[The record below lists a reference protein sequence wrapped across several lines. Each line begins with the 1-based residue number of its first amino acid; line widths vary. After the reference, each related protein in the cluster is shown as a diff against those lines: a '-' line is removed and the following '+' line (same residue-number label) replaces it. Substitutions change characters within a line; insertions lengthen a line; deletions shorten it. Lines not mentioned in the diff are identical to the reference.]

1 MRDHLLHLI
10 HKTNNIQLN
19 PPDGLFFWLTPK
31 SRLDMTTEQ
40 ASPLSIPKT
49 SSLNLTQIIALY
61 IGSVLGS
68 GILLLPGLTADLAGP
83 ASLLAWGVMSLL
95 AIPMALTMG
104 LLSVRLP
111 HAGGVSHFVSRAF
124 NPDIGSLTG
133 YFFLASAVM
142 AVPVIALTG
151 AGYACTAF
159 GMGEDARIPVTILIL
174 LIGIGSNYLGMKLT
188 GQVQLAVVVATMVI
202 LVGAITGS
210 LQMIQPENFSP
221 FLVNGWLSVGHAATL
236 IFWCFLG
243 WEAVSHVTEE
253 FENPGRDVVKGTIIA
268 SVIISILYLATV
280 CAVIGTHSYGPWVSE
295 VSLIHLIRIAAGTQ
309 GVVLAGIITLFI
321 TIAPAIAY
329 IGAASRQIFTLSQN
343 GSAPAALSR
352 LSPRFHTPS
361 GGLAALAISFTIIIA
376 LFSTGIVSLSFLI
389 QIPNA
394 TFILTYMGGCAAGLV
409 ILRDDPKGVILSMI
423 SLILTGCILLFV
435 GWAIIWPIVVF
446 FFWAAYRRFTIQSIS
461 RSIRDG
467 KP

>member
-1 MRDHLLHLI
+1 M
-10 HKTNNIQLN
+10 NIEQPS
-19 PPDGLFFWLTPK
+19 PP
-31 SRLDMTTEQ
+31 
-40 ASPLSIPKT
+40 SIPKT
-49 SSLNLTQIIALY
+49 ASLNLTQIIALY

-83 ASLLAWGVMSLL
+83 ASLLAWGVMCIL

-133 YFFLASAVM
+133 YFFLASAII
-142 AVPVIALTG
+142 AVPIIALTG

-159 GMGEDARIPVTILIL
+159 GLGENARIPVTALIL
-174 LIGIGSNYLGMKLT
+174 LIGLGSNYLGMKLT
-188 GQVQLAVVVATMVI
+188 GQVQLAVVIATMVI

-210 LQMIQPENFSP
+210 LQMIHPANFSP

-280 CAVIGTHSYGPWVSE
+280 CAVIGTHSYGPGVSE
-295 VSLIHLIRIAAGTQ
+295 VSLIHLIGIAAGKP
-309 GVVLAGIITLFI
+309 GIYIAGIITLFI

-329 IGAASRQIFTLSQN
+329 IGAASRQVFTLSRN

-361 GGLAALAISFTIIIA
+361 GGLAVLAICFAAIIT
-376 LFSTGIVSLSFLI
+376 LYSTGVVPLSLLI

-409 ILRDDPKGVILSMI
+409 ILRDDPKGIILSTI

-435 GWAIIWPIVVF
+435 GWAIIWPIAIILL
-446 FFWAAYRRFTIQSIS
+446 WAAYRRFTIQSIT
-461 RSIRDG
+461 RSIRNER
-467 KP
+467 P